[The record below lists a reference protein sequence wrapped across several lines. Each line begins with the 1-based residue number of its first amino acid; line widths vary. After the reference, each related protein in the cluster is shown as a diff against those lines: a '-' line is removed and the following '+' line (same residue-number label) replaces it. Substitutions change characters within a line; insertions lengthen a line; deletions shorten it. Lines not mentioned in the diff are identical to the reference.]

1 MHSFL
6 TVLAHELP
14 GVRILEN
21 EPLSRHTS
29 FRIGGP
35 ARALL
40 CPKTVADIP
49 SILRIAAEC
58 GVKLYIM
65 GNGTNLLVSDAGI
78 NAFVLKTVPACAN
91 ISIDNGLLTAE
102 SGCTLARAAV
112 EAQKAALSGFEFA
125 HGIPGSVGGAV
136 AMNAGAYGGEISQVL
151 VQTTYCSGDG
161 TVHVLDA
168 ANHDFGYRHSFFT
181 DHPDCIVLS
190 SCFRLHEGARAE
202 IRKRMDDLA
211 LKRSGSQPLDKPS
224 AGSVFKRPVGH
235 YAGRLIEDCGLKGF
249 TIGGAQVS
257 PKHAGFIINNGGA
270 TCDDVRC
277 LIEHIQHTVM
287 DRFRIQLECEVRY
300 WGE

>member
-35 ARALL
+35 ARVLL
-40 CPKTVADIP
+40 CPASVADIP
-49 SILRIAAEC
+49 AVQRLAAEF
-58 GVKLYIM
+58 GEKLSIM
-65 GNGTNLLVSDAGI
+65 GNGTNLLVSDAGVD
-78 NAFVLKTVPACAN
+78 AVVLKTVPTCAN
-91 ISIDNGLLTAE
+91 VSIEDSVLTADA
-102 SGCTLARAAV
+102 GCTLARAAV
-112 EAQKAALSGFEFA
+112 EAQKNALSGFEFA

-136 AMNAGAYGGEISQVL
+136 VMNAGAYAGEISQVL
-151 VQTTYCSGDG
+151 LSTTYCTPDG
-161 TVHVLDA
+161 SVYTLDA
-168 ANHDFGYRHSFFT
+168 ADHDFGYRHSYFT
-181 DHPDCIVLS
+181 EHPDHIVLS
-190 SCFRLHEGARAE
+190 SRFQFKEGARAE

-224 AGSVFKRPVGH
+224 AGSVFKRPVGY

-249 TIGGAQVS
+249 SIGGAQVS
-257 PKHAGFIINNGGA
+257 PKHAGFIVNNGGA
-270 TCDDVRC
+270 TCDDVRR
-277 LIEHIQHTVM
+277 LIDHIQKAVTE
-287 DRFRIQLECEVRY
+287 RFQVTLECEVRY